1 MTFTNPCSNGDS
13 FFNNITQIFGT
24 NNPDVSNIYNGC
36 SHPLKLY
43 LNLKPGDIH
52 YDRQGDAI
60 LDNSNVSPTITI
72 PQTKALYVRQ
82 EEKIIKNINGLDFY
96 SNILYAID
104 APYEFN
110 NYSWIVG
117 SSVYVNACIQY
128 KVNACI
134 MGKLLIPKKLY
145 SSDKKNPIG
154 IIGVKRVALVTCAD
168 YYDTLIHDN
177 RFFPNID
184 DLKESINR
192 EKSSGYYDFRTAWL
206 ESYVANAEYNQQLCS
221 GITISV

>member
-1 MTFTNPCSNGDS
+1 MTFTNPCSNGGS

-24 NNPDVSNIYNGC
+24 NNPDFSNIYNGC

-43 LNLKPGDIH
+43 MNLKPGDVH

-82 EEKIIKNINGLDFY
+82 EEKIIKNINGLDVY

-104 APYEFN
+104 TPYEFN

-117 SSVYVNACIQY
+117 SSVYVNSCIQY

-154 IIGVKRVALVTCAD
+154 IIGVKKVAFVTCAD
-168 YYDTLIHDN
+168 YYDTLIRDN

-206 ESYVANAEYNQQLCS
+206 ESYVANAEYNQQFCS
-221 GITISV
+221 GTTISV